1 LPSELDRIVRRALEK
16 DRALRYQNAADL
28 RAELKRLQRDTDSGQ
43 AVTLTTE
50 SARAGRFHWSG
61 WTVTPLVALGV
72 IIIVLAVWYLVPRF
86 RSKTNEATLLKNASF
101 TQLTDQAGQESFPS
115 LSPDGNSFVY
125 ASRMSGNWD
134 IYLQRVGGKNTINLT
149 KDFAV
154 DDVQPAFSPDGEHIA
169 FRSERE
175 GGGIFI
181 MGATGESPRRL
192 TDFGYYP
199 AWAPNGK
206 EIVCSLDDFVD
217 PNNRTV
223 IPGQLWAV
231 NVASGE
237 KRLVTKEDAAQPN
250 WSPHGQRIAYW
261 GVHRGGQRD
270 IWTIPASGGEPVSVT
285 DDAAVDWSPVWSP
298 DGHYLYFASDRGGS
312 MNLWRVAIDESSGK
326 VLGSPEPITTPSV
339 YSGDISFSSNGRRL
353 AYVQTVTR
361 SNLQEVSFDP
371 QREKIVGTSR
381 SITQGSKLATNPNL
395 SPDGEQFVFDAVG
408 DKQEDLFVVKR
419 DGTGLRQLTNDAYK
433 DRAPFWSPDG
443 KKIVFFSDRGG
454 RYESWTINPDGS
466 GLQQLTYTTERDTQ
480 LTIWSPDGTRV
491 LCNLQFGAPIILE
504 SGKTW
509 QEQTAKTLSL
519 GNDPDQWFMAYS
531 WSLDGQKLAGT
542 LRRPESVSSNI
553 VSYVLA
559 SQQFEQLVNFGE
571 RPNWLSDS
579 RRLLFFYQDKIYL
592 LDSQSKKLHE
602 VMSVAPNRIQ
612 ALGISKDNRL
622 IYYSLT
628 TNEADVW
635 LMTLE

>member
-1 LPSELDRIVRRALEK
+1 
-16 DRALRYQNAADL
+16 
-28 RAELKRLQRDTDSGQ
+28 
-43 AVTLTTE
+43 
-50 SARAGRFHWSG
+50 
-61 WTVTPLVALGV
+61 
-72 IIIVLAVWYLVPRF
+72 
-86 RSKTNEATLLKNASF
+86 
-101 TQLTDQAGQESFPS
+101 
-115 LSPDGNSFVY
+115 
-125 ASRMSGNWD
+125 
-134 IYLQRVGGKNTINLT
+134 
-149 KDFAV
+149 
-154 DDVQPAFSPDGEHIA
+154 
-169 FRSERE
+169 
-175 GGGIFI
+175 
-181 MGATGESPRRL
+181 
-192 TDFGYYP
+192 
-199 AWAPNGK
+199 
-206 EIVCSLDDFVD
+206 
-217 PNNRTV
+217 
-223 IPGQLWAV
+223 V

-237 KRLVTKEDAAQPN
+237 KRVVTKEDAAQPN

-270 IWTIPASGGEPVSVT
+270 IWTIPASGAEPVSVT

-298 DGHYLYFASDRGGS
+298 DGNYLYFASDRGGS

-361 SNLQEVSFDP
+361 NNLQEVSFDP

-443 KKIVFFSDRGG
+443 RKIVFFSDRSG

-509 QEQTAKTLSL
+509 QEQTPKTLSL
-519 GNDPDQWFMAYS
+519 GNDPDQF
-531 WSLDGQKLAGT
+531 
-542 LRRPESVSSNI
+542 
-553 VSYVLA
+553 
-559 SQQFEQLVNFGE
+559 
-571 RPNWLSDS
+571 
-579 RRLLFFYQDKIYL
+579 RRL
-592 LDSQSKKLHE
+592 
-602 VMSVAPNRIQ
+602 V
-612 ALGISKDNRL
+612 
-622 IYYSLT
+622 
-628 TNEADVW
+628 
-635 LMTLE
+635 